1 MVYKLVTCFDLP
13 NCKLT
18 FTHLDLLSSIYSTK
32 LSCFFC
38 DATINHKWLPSGEAF
53 RISDLSRLE
62 SETLPQY
69 FRHNRFQ
76 SLVRQ
81 LNFYNFRKINR
92 ERMFWVYHHP
102 LFHRDRPEEMHK
114 LRRRTC
120 PGYDGR
126 KNRSDDQDLSS
137 SPPPDPSA
145 DYTWSNGDGM
155 SEIQESEEGK
165 DESTDGFAASPAAGI
180 EVSRSPSPS
189 NSPMDC
195 APAGRGSFPSS
206 SARVSAFK
214 LVVSEEE
221 RSPSDA
227 KNACRRL
234 SSLTTSFP
242 DNAIVDS
249 HQDFYP
255 IDGEDVAMSEYC
267 IPGRSSW
274 THHTDPLLAEEE
286 NDVNQLNDHRSASQ
300 DRGFTVTKKSR
311 KAKQVLSVGS
321 ENEDDS
327 PSSSQHFTRKKY
339 SKEELQERQDHI
351 QTVAEISRH
360 LNGIAAS
367 MSEGNS
373 RSRGKGRLGRLGAT
387 SGQAIRNTSASPVFG
402 FDKPHDHYYGAGK
415 CDLLTYD
422 SGDGFVINEDN
433 MGCSKEKI
441 VVVPSLSLQEV
452 QIAPVVTTPP
462 SLCPSVNQSLTQAC
476 LEGKLV
482 SSISTFD
489 RTLASAILSFCL
501 STHPQ
506 DPDLATKI
514 ADHMKKRPML
524 AQEFEMYRKAMS
536 PGVCVWGVVSASED
550 LKRDWKMF
558 SMNFINH
565 VVIRPPEHILLTAA
579 ELEAMVSCYS
589 CWFKDVF

>member
-1 MVYKLVTCFDLP
+1 M
-13 NCKLT
+13 
-18 FTHLDLLSSIYSTK
+18 
-32 LSCFFC
+32 
-38 DATINHKWLPSGEAF
+38 
-53 RISDLSRLE
+53 
-62 SETLPQY
+62 
-69 FRHNRFQ
+69 
-76 SLVRQ
+76 
-81 LNFYNFRKINR
+81 
-92 ERMFWVYHHP
+92 
-102 LFHRDRPEEMHK
+102 
-114 LRRRTC
+114 
-120 PGYDGR
+120 
-126 KNRSDDQDLSS
+126 
-137 SPPPDPSA
+137 A
-145 DYTWSNGDGM
+145 DS
-155 SEIQESEEGK
+155 QK
-165 DESTDGFAASPAAGI
+165 
-180 EVSRSPSPS
+180 
-189 NSPMDC
+189 
-195 APAGRGSFPSS
+195 
-206 SARVSAFK
+206 
-214 LVVSEEE
+214 
-221 RSPSDA
+221 
-227 KNACRRL
+227 
-234 SSLTTSFP
+234 
-242 DNAIVDS
+242 
-249 HQDFYP
+249 DFYP
-255 IDGEDVAMSEYC
+255 IDSEEVEMNEYC
-267 IPGRSSW
+267 IPERSTW

-286 NDVNQLNDHRSASQ
+286 NDVNQL
-300 DRGFTVTKKSR
+300 TVTKKSR
-311 KAKQVLSVGS
+311 KAKQVFSVWS
-321 ENEDDS
+321 ENEDDY

-367 MSEGNS
+367 MSEGSS
-373 RSRGKGRLGRLGAT
+373 RSRGKGRLGRLGVT
-387 SGQAIRNTSASPVFG
+387 SGQPIRNTSASPMFG

-433 MGCSKEKI
+433 RGCSKEKI

-565 VVIRPPEHILLTAA
+565 VVLSPQEHILLTAA
-579 ELEAMVSCYS
+579 ENEAMVSCYS